1 MALLELKS
9 LCWEEAKLNTSTF
22 MICASPQLFGLPG
35 ISATAQGLP
44 AGTMDPTV
52 EYNKY
57 MASIWGEINFQ
68 FFDLLK
74 RNFTASVLT
83 NRQFL

>member
-1 MALLELKS
+1 MLGGGQ
-9 LCWEEAKLNTSTF
+9 AKHLHV

-44 AGTMDPTV
+44 AGTMNPTV